1 MSKSNC
7 IYVAKTSTLFSFFV
21 NLQTTEFFILSIQS
35 IPLKYLLWISAFF
48 CLIINGV
55 LGYYSSRVFSVP
67 LTMIWIETSQ
77 ASSSV
82 LVGQSKAGY
91 DFSPESHDHFICSEC
106 DSLQDIKVP
115 DSVRC
120 QIECQLDG
128 CCFDGPLVITGV
140 CQQCKNRR
148 RNYGIN

>member
-1 MSKSNC
+1 MTQIVSRRITK
-7 IYVAKTSTLFSFFV
+7 YTGDV
-21 NLQTTEFFILSIQS
+21 LSIICQLQHATNAEIASRLRELYSNVSDTTVHRITQRLQS
-35 IPLKYLLWISAFF
+35 DGVIGLAPASRQG
-48 CLIINGV
+48 CL
-55 LGYYSSRVFSVP
+55 R
-67 LTMIWIETSQ
+67 
-77 ASSSV
+77 
-82 LVGQSKAGY
+82 Y

-120 QIECQLDG
+120 QIERQLDG

>member
-1 MSKSNC
+1 MTQIVSRRITKYTDS
-7 IYVAKTSTLFSFFV
+7 
-21 NLQTTEFFILSIQS
+21 ILSILCQLQHATNAEIASRLRELYSNVSDTTVHRITQRLQS
-35 IPLKYLLWISAFF
+35 DGVIGLAPASRQG
-48 CLIINGV
+48 CL
-55 LGYYSSRVFSVP
+55 R
-67 LTMIWIETSQ
+67 
-77 ASSSV
+77 
-82 LVGQSKAGY
+82 Y

-106 DSLQDIKVP
+106 ASLQDIKVP

-120 QIECQLDG
+120 QIERQLDG

>member
-1 MSKSNC
+1 M
-7 IYVAKTSTLFSFFV
+7 IYNKNMTQIVSRRITKYTDS
-21 NLQTTEFFILSIQS
+21 ILSILCQLQHATNAEIAS
-35 IPLKYLLWISAFF
+35 RLRELYSNVSDTTVHRITQRLRDDGVIGLAPASRQG
-48 CLIINGV
+48 CL
-55 LGYYSSRVFSVP
+55 R
-67 LTMIWIETSQ
+67 
-77 ASSSV
+77 
-82 LVGQSKAGY
+82 Y

-115 DSVRC
+115 GSVRC
-120 QIECQLDG
+120 QIEHQLDN

>member
-1 MSKSNC
+1 MTQIVSRRITKYADS
-7 IYVAKTSTLFSFFV
+7 
-21 NLQTTEFFILSIQS
+21 ILSILCQLQHATNAEIASRLRELYSNVSDTTVHRITQRLQS
-35 IPLKYLLWISAFF
+35 AGVIGLAPASRQG
-48 CLIINGV
+48 CL
-55 LGYYSSRVFSVP
+55 R
-67 LTMIWIETSQ
+67 
-77 ASSSV
+77 
-82 LVGQSKAGY
+82 Y

-120 QIECQLDG
+120 QIERQLDG

>member
-1 MSKSNC
+1 M
-7 IYVAKTSTLFSFFV
+7 IYNKNMAQIVSRRITKYTDS
-21 NLQTTEFFILSIQS
+21 ILSILCQLQHATNAEIAS
-35 IPLKYLLWISAFF
+35 RLRELYSNVSDTTVHRITQRLQGD
-48 CLIINGV
+48 GV
-55 LGYYSSRVFSVP
+55 IGLAPSSRQGC
-67 LTMIWIETSQ
+67 LR
-77 ASSSV
+77 
-82 LVGQSKAGY
+82 Y
-91 DFSPESHDHFICSEC
+91 DFSPELHDHFICSEC

-120 QIECQLDG
+120 QIGRQLDG

>member
-1 MSKSNC
+1 MTQIVSRRITKYTDS
-7 IYVAKTSTLFSFFV
+7 
-21 NLQTTEFFILSIQS
+21 ILSILCQLQHATNAEIASRLRELYSNVSDTTVHRITQRLQS
-35 IPLKYLLWISAFF
+35 DGVIGLAPASRQG
-48 CLIINGV
+48 CL
-55 LGYYSSRVFSVP
+55 R
-67 LTMIWIETSQ
+67 
-77 ASSSV
+77 
-82 LVGQSKAGY
+82 Y

-148 RNYGIN
+148 SNYGIN

>member
-1 MSKSNC
+1 MTQIVSRRITKYTDN
-7 IYVAKTSTLFSFFV
+7 
-21 NLQTTEFFILSIQS
+21 ILSILCQLQHATNAEIAGRMRES
-35 IPLKYLLWISAFF
+35 YPDISDTTVHRITQR
-48 CLIINGV
+48 LQGDGV
-55 LGYYSSRVFSVP
+55 IGLAPSSRQGC
-67 LTMIWIETSQ
+67 LR
-77 ASSSV
+77 
-82 LVGQSKAGY
+82 Y

-120 QIECQLDG
+120 QIERQLDG

>member
-1 MSKSNC
+1 MTQIVSRRITKYTDS
-7 IYVAKTSTLFSFFV
+7 
-21 NLQTTEFFILSIQS
+21 ILSILCQLQHATNAEIASRLRELYSNVSDTTVHRITQRLQS
-35 IPLKYLLWISAFF
+35 DGVIGLAPASRQG
-48 CLIINGV
+48 CL
-55 LGYYSSRVFSVP
+55 R
-67 LTMIWIETSQ
+67 
-77 ASSSV
+77 
-82 LVGQSKAGY
+82 Y

-120 QIECQLDG
+120 QIERQLDG

-140 CQQCKNRR
+140 CQRCKNRR

>member
-1 MSKSNC
+1 MTQIVSRRITKYTDS
-7 IYVAKTSTLFSFFV
+7 
-21 NLQTTEFFILSIQS
+21 ILSILCQLQHATNAEIASRLRELYSNVSDTTVHRITQRLQS
-35 IPLKYLLWISAFF
+35 DGVIGLAPASRQG
-48 CLIINGV
+48 CL
-55 LGYYSSRVFSVP
+55 R
-67 LTMIWIETSQ
+67 
-77 ASSSV
+77 
-82 LVGQSKAGY
+82 Y

-120 QIECQLDG
+120 QIERQLDG
-128 CCFDGPLVITGV
+128 CYFDGPLVITGV

>member
-1 MSKSNC
+1 MTQIVSRRITKYADS
-7 IYVAKTSTLFSFFV
+7 
-21 NLQTTEFFILSIQS
+21 ILSILCQLQHATNAEIASRLRELYSNVSDTTVHRITQRLQS
-35 IPLKYLLWISAFF
+35 DGVIGLAPASRQG
-48 CLIINGV
+48 CL
-55 LGYYSSRVFSVP
+55 R
-67 LTMIWIETSQ
+67 
-77 ASSSV
+77 
-82 LVGQSKAGY
+82 Y
-91 DFSPESHDHFICSEC
+91 DFSPESHDHFICSQC

-120 QIECQLDG
+120 QIERQLDG

>member
-1 MSKSNC
+1 M
-7 IYVAKTSTLFSFFV
+7 IYNKNMTQIVSRRITKYTDS
-21 NLQTTEFFILSIQS
+21 ILSILCQLQHATNAEIASRLRELYSNVSDTTVHRITQRLQS
-35 IPLKYLLWISAFF
+35 DGVIGLALASRQG
-48 CLIINGV
+48 CL
-55 LGYYSSRVFSVP
+55 R
-67 LTMIWIETSQ
+67 
-77 ASSSV
+77 
-82 LVGQSKAGY
+82 Y
-91 DFSPESHDHFICSEC
+91 DFSPESHDHFICSQC

-120 QIECQLDG
+120 QIERQLDG

>member
-1 MSKSNC
+1 M
-7 IYVAKTSTLFSFFV
+7 IYNKNMTQIVSRRITKYADS
-21 NLQTTEFFILSIQS
+21 ILSILCQLQHATNAEIASRLRELYSNVSDTTVHRITQRLQS
-35 IPLKYLLWISAFF
+35 DGVIGLAPASRQG
-48 CLIINGV
+48 CL
-55 LGYYSSRVFSVP
+55 R
-67 LTMIWIETSQ
+67 
-77 ASSSV
+77 
-82 LVGQSKAGY
+82 Y
-91 DFSPESHDHFICSEC
+91 DFSPESHDHFICSQC

-120 QIECQLDG
+120 QIERQLDG

>member
-1 MSKSNC
+1 MEQIVSRRITKYTDS
-7 IYVAKTSTLFSFFV
+7 
-21 NLQTTEFFILSIQS
+21 ILSILCQLQHATNAEIASRLRELYSNVSDTTVHRITQRLQS
-35 IPLKYLLWISAFF
+35 DGVIGLAPASRQG
-48 CLIINGV
+48 CL
-55 LGYYSSRVFSVP
+55 R
-67 LTMIWIETSQ
+67 
-77 ASSSV
+77 
-82 LVGQSKAGY
+82 Y

-120 QIECQLDG
+120 QIERQLDG

>member
-1 MSKSNC
+1 M
-7 IYVAKTSTLFSFFV
+7 IYNKNMEQIVSRRITKYTDSILLILCK
-21 NLQTTEFFILSIQS
+21 LQHATNAEIADRLRESYPDVSDTTVHRITQRLHNDGAIGLA
-35 IPLKYLLWISAFF
+35 P
-48 CLIINGV
+48 
-55 LGYYSSRVFSVP
+55 SSRQGC
-67 LTMIWIETSQ
+67 LR
-77 ASSSV
+77 
-82 LVGQSKAGY
+82 Y

-120 QIECQLDG
+120 QIERQLDG

-148 RNYGIN
+148 RNYDIN

>member
-1 MSKSNC
+1 M
-7 IYVAKTSTLFSFFV
+7 IYNKNMEQIVSRRITKYTDS
-21 NLQTTEFFILSIQS
+21 ILSILCQLQHATNAEIASRLRELYSNVSDTTVHRITQRLQS
-35 IPLKYLLWISAFF
+35 DGVIGLAPASRQG
-48 CLIINGV
+48 CL
-55 LGYYSSRVFSVP
+55 R
-67 LTMIWIETSQ
+67 
-77 ASSSV
+77 
-82 LVGQSKAGY
+82 Y

-120 QIECQLDG
+120 QIERQLDG

>member
-1 MSKSNC
+1 MTQIVSRRITKYTDS
-7 IYVAKTSTLFSFFV
+7 
-21 NLQTTEFFILSIQS
+21 ILSILCQLQHATNAEIAS
-35 IPLKYLLWISAFF
+35 RLRELYSNVSDTTVHRITQRLHGDGVIGLAPASRQG
-48 CLIINGV
+48 CL
-55 LGYYSSRVFSVP
+55 R
-67 LTMIWIETSQ
+67 
-77 ASSSV
+77 
-82 LVGQSKAGY
+82 Y

-120 QIECQLDG
+120 QIERQLDG

>member
-1 MSKSNC
+1 MTQIVSRRITKYTDS
-7 IYVAKTSTLFSFFV
+7 
-21 NLQTTEFFILSIQS
+21 ILSILCQLQHATNTEIAS
-35 IPLKYLLWISAFF
+35 RLRELYSNVSDTTVHRITQRLRDDGVIGLAPASRQG
-48 CLIINGV
+48 CL
-55 LGYYSSRVFSVP
+55 R
-67 LTMIWIETSQ
+67 
-77 ASSSV
+77 
-82 LVGQSKAGY
+82 Y

-120 QIECQLDG
+120 QIERQLDG

-148 RNYGIN
+148 SNYGIN

>member
-1 MSKSNC
+1 MTQIVSRRITKYTDS
-7 IYVAKTSTLFSFFV
+7 
-21 NLQTTEFFILSIQS
+21 ILSILCQLQHAPNAEIASRLRELYSNVSDTTVHRITQRLQS
-35 IPLKYLLWISAFF
+35 DGVIGLAPASRQG
-48 CLIINGV
+48 CL
-55 LGYYSSRVFSVP
+55 R
-67 LTMIWIETSQ
+67 
-77 ASSSV
+77 
-82 LVGQSKAGY
+82 Y

-120 QIECQLDG
+120 QIERQLDG
-128 CCFDGPLVITGV
+128 CYFDGPLVITGV

>member
-1 MSKSNC
+1 M
-7 IYVAKTSTLFSFFV
+7 IYNKNMTQIVSRRITKYTDS
-21 NLQTTEFFILSIQS
+21 ILSILCQLQHATNAEIASRLRELYSNVSDTTVHRITQRLQS
-35 IPLKYLLWISAFF
+35 DGVIGLAPASRQG
-48 CLIINGV
+48 CL
-55 LGYYSSRVFSVP
+55 R
-67 LTMIWIETSQ
+67 
-77 ASSSV
+77 
-82 LVGQSKAGY
+82 Y

-120 QIECQLDG
+120 QIERQLDG
-128 CCFDGPLVITGV
+128 CCFDGHLVITGV

>member
-1 MSKSNC
+1 MTQIVSRRITKYTDS
-7 IYVAKTSTLFSFFV
+7 
-21 NLQTTEFFILSIQS
+21 ILSILCQLQHATNAAIASQLRELYSNVSDTTVHRITQRLQS
-35 IPLKYLLWISAFF
+35 DGVIGLAPASRQG
-48 CLIINGV
+48 CL
-55 LGYYSSRVFSVP
+55 R
-67 LTMIWIETSQ
+67 
-77 ASSSV
+77 
-82 LVGQSKAGY
+82 Y

-120 QIECQLDG
+120 QIERQLDG

>member
-1 MSKSNC
+1 M
-7 IYVAKTSTLFSFFV
+7 IYNKNMTQIVSRRITKYTDS
-21 NLQTTEFFILSIQS
+21 ILSILCQLQHATNAEIASRLRELYSNVSDTTVHRITQRLQS
-35 IPLKYLLWISAFF
+35 DGVIGLAPASRQG
-48 CLIINGV
+48 CL
-55 LGYYSSRVFSVP
+55 R
-67 LTMIWIETSQ
+67 
-77 ASSSV
+77 
-82 LVGQSKAGY
+82 Y

-120 QIECQLDG
+120 QIERQLDG

>member
-1 MSKSNC
+1 MTQIVSRRITKYTDS
-7 IYVAKTSTLFSFFV
+7 
-21 NLQTTEFFILSIQS
+21 ILSILCQLQHATNAEIASRLRELYSNVSDTTVHRITQRLQS
-35 IPLKYLLWISAFF
+35 DGIIGLAPASRQG
-48 CLIINGV
+48 CL
-55 LGYYSSRVFSVP
+55 R
-67 LTMIWIETSQ
+67 
-77 ASSSV
+77 
-82 LVGQSKAGY
+82 Y

-115 DSVRC
+115 DSVRR
-120 QIECQLDG
+120 QIERQLDG

>member
-1 MSKSNC
+1 MTQIVSRRITKYTDS
-7 IYVAKTSTLFSFFV
+7 
-21 NLQTTEFFILSIQS
+21 ILSILCQLQHATNAEIASRLRELYSNVSDTTVHRITQRLQS
-35 IPLKYLLWISAFF
+35 DGVIGLAPASRQG
-48 CLIINGV
+48 CL
-55 LGYYSSRVFSVP
+55 R
-67 LTMIWIETSQ
+67 
-77 ASSSV
+77 
-82 LVGQSKAGY
+82 Y

-120 QIECQLDG
+120 QIEHQLDG

>member
-1 MSKSNC
+1 MTQIVSRRITKYTDS
-7 IYVAKTSTLFSFFV
+7 
-21 NLQTTEFFILSIQS
+21 ILSILCQLQHATNAEIASRLRELYSNVSDTTVHRITQRLQS
-35 IPLKYLLWISAFF
+35 DGVIGLAPASRQG
-48 CLIINGV
+48 CL
-55 LGYYSSRVFSVP
+55 R
-67 LTMIWIETSQ
+67 
-77 ASSSV
+77 
-82 LVGQSKAGY
+82 Y

-120 QIECQLDG
+120 QIERQLDG
-128 CCFDGPLVITGV
+128 YCFDGPLVITGV

>member
-1 MSKSNC
+1 MTQIVSRRITKYTDS
-7 IYVAKTSTLFSFFV
+7 
-21 NLQTTEFFILSIQS
+21 ILSILCQLQHATNAEIASRLRELYSNVSDTTVHRITQRLQS
-35 IPLKYLLWISAFF
+35 DGVIGLAPASRQG
-48 CLIINGV
+48 CL
-55 LGYYSSRVFSVP
+55 R
-67 LTMIWIETSQ
+67 
-77 ASSSV
+77 
-82 LVGQSKAGY
+82 Y

-120 QIECQLDG
+120 QIERQLDG

-140 CQQCKNRR
+140 CQQCKKRR

>member
-1 MSKSNC
+1 M
-7 IYVAKTSTLFSFFV
+7 IYNKNMTQIVSRRITKYTDS
-21 NLQTTEFFILSIQS
+21 ILSILCQLQHATNAEIAS
-35 IPLKYLLWISAFF
+35 RLRELYSNVSDTTVHRITQRLHNDGAIGLAPSSKQG
-48 CLIINGV
+48 CL
-55 LGYYSSRVFSVP
+55 R
-67 LTMIWIETSQ
+67 
-77 ASSSV
+77 
-82 LVGQSKAGY
+82 Y

-120 QIECQLDG
+120 QIERQLDD

-148 RNYGIN
+148 RNYDIN

>member
-1 MSKSNC
+1 MEQIVSRRITKYTDSM
-7 IYVAKTSTLFSFFV
+7 
-21 NLQTTEFFILSIQS
+21 LSILCQLQHATNAEIASRLRELYSNVSDTTVHRITQRLQS
-35 IPLKYLLWISAFF
+35 DGVIGLAPASRQG
-48 CLIINGV
+48 CL
-55 LGYYSSRVFSVP
+55 R
-67 LTMIWIETSQ
+67 
-77 ASSSV
+77 
-82 LVGQSKAGY
+82 Y

-120 QIECQLDG
+120 QIERQLDG

>member
-1 MSKSNC
+1 M
-7 IYVAKTSTLFSFFV
+7 IYNKNMTQIVSRRITKYTDS
-21 NLQTTEFFILSIQS
+21 ILSILCQLQHATNAEIAS
-35 IPLKYLLWISAFF
+35 RLREPYSNVSDTTVHRITQRLHGDGVIGLAPASRQG
-48 CLIINGV
+48 CL
-55 LGYYSSRVFSVP
+55 R
-67 LTMIWIETSQ
+67 
-77 ASSSV
+77 
-82 LVGQSKAGY
+82 Y

-106 DSLQDIKVP
+106 DNLQDIKVP

-120 QIECQLDG
+120 QIERQLDG

>member
-1 MSKSNC
+1 M
-7 IYVAKTSTLFSFFV
+7 IYNKNMTQIVSRRITKYTDS
-21 NLQTTEFFILSIQS
+21 ILSILCQLQHATNAEIASRLRELYSNVSDTTVHRITQRLQS
-35 IPLKYLLWISAFF
+35 DGVIGLSPASRQG
-48 CLIINGV
+48 CL
-55 LGYYSSRVFSVP
+55 R
-67 LTMIWIETSQ
+67 
-77 ASSSV
+77 
-82 LVGQSKAGY
+82 Y

-120 QIECQLDG
+120 QIERQLDG
-128 CCFDGPLVITGV
+128 CYFDGPLVITGV

>member
-1 MSKSNC
+1 MTQIVSRRITKYTDS
-7 IYVAKTSTLFSFFV
+7 
-21 NLQTTEFFILSIQS
+21 ILSILCQLQHATNAEIASRLRELYSNVSDTTVHRITQRLQS
-35 IPLKYLLWISAFF
+35 DGVIGLAPASRQG
-48 CLIINGV
+48 CL
-55 LGYYSSRVFSVP
+55 R
-67 LTMIWIETSQ
+67 
-77 ASSSV
+77 
-82 LVGQSKAGY
+82 Y
-91 DFSPESHDHFICSEC
+91 DFSPESHDHFICSQC

>member
-1 MSKSNC
+1 MTQIVSRRITKYTDS
-7 IYVAKTSTLFSFFV
+7 
-21 NLQTTEFFILSIQS
+21 ILSILCQLQHATNAEIASRLRELYSNVSDTTVHRITQRLQS
-35 IPLKYLLWISAFF
+35 DGVIGLAPASRQG
-48 CLIINGV
+48 CL
-55 LGYYSSRVFSVP
+55 R
-67 LTMIWIETSQ
+67 
-77 ASSSV
+77 
-82 LVGQSKAGY
+82 Y

-120 QIECQLDG
+120 QIERQLDG

>member
-1 MSKSNC
+1 MTQIVSRRITKYTDS
-7 IYVAKTSTLFSFFV
+7 
-21 NLQTTEFFILSIQS
+21 ILSILCQLQHATNAEIAS
-35 IPLKYLLWISAFF
+35 RLRELYSNVSDTTVHRITQRLRDDGVIGLAPASRQG
-48 CLIINGV
+48 CL
-55 LGYYSSRVFSVP
+55 R
-67 LTMIWIETSQ
+67 
-77 ASSSV
+77 
-82 LVGQSKAGY
+82 Y

-120 QIECQLDG
+120 QIGRQLDG